1 MNPQDATGLILAA
14 GFSQRMGDFKPLLD
28 LGGLTLLERTIRLFQ
43 SAGVHRVLVVVGHR
57 APELLPLIEKCG
69 ARISINTQ
77 YEKGMFSSVAAGAAA
92 LDEKTRAF
100 FVLPVDI
107 PLVRPASLR
116 DLLAAFP
123 ASDAAIRHPTFDG
136 RRGHPPLI
144 GRRHIQAILKWEA
157 PGGLAALLG
166 RLEGHALD
174 VAVIDEFIHQDL
186 DRPKDYRR
194 MTDRLARRDVLS
206 PAECAALLNDRL
218 KVQPA
223 VAAHGRTVAEMAL
236 RMGRALN
243 AAGLELDIG
252 LIHAAALVH
261 DMARGAPEHAR
272 RGAQLLRALDMPQ
285 MADIVAT
292 HMDLTVVEEDP
303 IREAEVVFLAD
314 KLIAGDRFVGIEAR
328 YGSRLAAHGA
338 DDAVRAAIRARLA
351 SARHSAARFERAAGR
366 SPASLWHAAPFT
378 PSHPECDPY

>member
-1 MNPQDATGLILAA
+1 MKPEGAAALILAA

-28 LGGLTLLERTIRLFQ
+28 LGGLTVVERVIRLFR
-43 SAGVHRVLVVVGHR
+43 STGVQCVLVVVGHR
-57 APELLPLIEKCG
+57 AQEVIPLIETCG
-69 ARISINTQ
+69 ARAISNTQ
-77 YEKGMFSSVAAGAAA
+77 YEKGMFSSVAVGVAA

-107 PLVRPASLR
+107 PLVRPATVR

-123 ASDAAIRHPTFDG
+123 AGDAAICHPTFGG

-144 GRRHIQAILKWEA
+144 GCRHKEAILKWGA
-157 PGGLAALLG
+157 PGGLGTLLG
-166 RLEGHALD
+166 RLERHALE
-174 VAVIDEFIHQDL
+174 VAVIDKFIHQDL
-186 DRPKDYRR
+186 DRPEDYRR
-194 MTDRLARRDVLS
+194 MVERFKRRDVLS
-206 PAECAALLNDRL
+206 PTECAGLLNDRL
-218 KVQPA
+218 KVLPA
-223 VAAHGRTVAEMAL
+223 VAAHGRAVAEMAL

-243 AAGLELDIG
+243 AAGFPLNLD
-252 LIHAAALVH
+252 LIYAAALVH

-272 RGAQLLRALDMPQ
+272 RGAQLLRELDMPQ

-314 KLIAGDRFVGIEAR
+314 KLIAEDRFVGIEAR

-338 DDAVRAAIRARLA
+338 DDGVQTAIRAKLA
-351 SARHSAARFERAAGR
+351 SALRSAARVERAAGR
-366 SPASLWHAAPFT
+366 SPESLWHPAPSFL
-378 PSHPECDPY
+378 PNP